1 MDYKEQI
8 EKLKNLECIAYGYNI
23 NGEVLGM
30 DCGDFEQIM
39 VDAAE
44 SIKDLLAR
52 VEAAEKRLQEVKE
65 QRDYCRE
72 KYDVAEKNYQIEME
86 RRKSAEYRA
95 RKTEQERD
103 AAVSDLETIIDR
115 LAAYEET
122 GIEPEDITRVV
133 NEDSV
138 LKLTSQILQITP
150 DRLRE
155 LAKADRD
162 GRCAIL
168 SDPMKPM
175 VNKPNDTDVYCP
187 NCGKTLSGGWELS
200 DADDTRKLCQ
210 CTKCGQSIDDTK
222 CEVAI
227 SDE

>member
-1 MDYKEQI
+1 MERVTKR
-8 EKLKNLECIAYGYNI
+8 EKIAGHNVAY
-23 NGEVLGM
+23 VLGE
-30 DCGDFEQIM
+30 DCF
-39 VDAAE
+39 
-44 SIKDLLAR
+44 
-52 VEAAEKRLQEVKE
+52 
-65 QRDYCRE
+65 
-72 KYDVAEKNYQIEME
+72 DVGSVPKKFMGNA
-86 RRKSAEYRA
+86 
-95 RKTEQERD
+95 
-103 AAVSDLETIIDR
+103 IDR

-122 GIEPEDITRVV
+122 GLEPEDITRVF

-210 CTKCGQSIDDTK
+210 CPKCGQSIDDTK

>member
-1 MDYKEQI
+1 ME
-8 EKLKNLECIAYGYNI
+8 
-23 NGEVLGM
+23 
-30 DCGDFEQIM
+30 
-39 VDAAE
+39 
-44 SIKDLLAR
+44 R
-52 VEAAEKRLQEVKE
+52 VTK
-65 QRDYCRE
+65 RE
-72 KYDVAEKNYQIEME
+72 KIAGHNVAYVLEEDCFDVGSVPKKFMGNA
-86 RRKSAEYRA
+86 
-95 RKTEQERD
+95 
-103 AAVSDLETIIDR
+103 IDR

-122 GIEPEDITRVV
+122 GLEPEDITRVF

-210 CTKCGQSIDDTK
+210 CPKCGQSIDDTK

-227 SDE
+227 ADE

>member
-39 VDAAE
+39 VGAAE

-72 KYDVAEKNYQIEME
+72 QYDVAEKNYQIEME

-122 GIEPEDITRVV
+122 GLEPEDITRVF

-138 LKLTSQILQITP
+138 LKLTYQILQITP

-187 NCGKTLSGGWELS
+187 NCGETLSGGWELS

-210 CTKCGQSIDDTK
+210 CPKCGQSIDDTK
-222 CEVAI
+222 CEVEIA
-227 SDE
+227 DE